1 MNDLDTL
8 DDAKRAALTVY
19 RLAVDK
25 YQTRTV
31 IESSDTEWDGEA
43 LALWHLDLLE
53 QVTAK
58 YPESIALAARR
69 AAIDQ
74 FIEAHLGA
82 EFDSTDHEDTMRR
95 KRP

>member
-1 MNDLDTL
+1 MNDLERL
-8 DDAKRAALTVY
+8 DSAKAATFKVYADALDLY
-19 RLAVDK
+19 EHQLD
-25 YQTRTV
+25 
-31 IESSDTEWDGEA
+31 ESSDTEWDGES
-43 LALWHLDLLE
+43 LALEHLTLLE
-53 QVTAK
+53 QVTAQ

-82 EFDSTDHEDTMRR
+82 EFDSTDHEDTMRM

>member
-8 DDAKRAALTVY
+8 GDAKAAAFAIYRAAMDEY
-19 RLAVDK
+19 EW
-25 YQTRTV
+25 RTV
-31 IESSDTEWDGEA
+31 RESSDTEWDGEA
-43 LALWHLDLLE
+43 LALEHLALLE
-53 QVTAK
+53 QVTAQ